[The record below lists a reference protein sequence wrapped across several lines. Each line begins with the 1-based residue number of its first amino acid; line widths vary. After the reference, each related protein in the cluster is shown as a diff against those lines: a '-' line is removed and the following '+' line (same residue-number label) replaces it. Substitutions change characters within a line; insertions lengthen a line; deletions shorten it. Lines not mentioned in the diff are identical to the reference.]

1 MNSLVSNVILTIIW
15 HSIQASA
22 GKNVLQNMLNLKKI
36 NSLHD
41 TVVKYARMEVILK
54 FKQRFVS
61 IVHKTQI

>member
-1 MNSLVSNVILTIIW
+1 
-15 HSIQASA
+15 
-22 GKNVLQNMLNLKKI
+22 LNLKKI